1 MATTKCCTYR
11 RYRQKSGGDVP
22 IVYYT
27 RYIPRLT
34 KQGLLREEKC
44 NSPKIHIR
52 EIMGLAG
59 IFRKNKMKKPV
70 RQKCQPVSAN
80 RWEKQDSILLR
91 QLRRLNGA

>member
-22 IVYYT
+22 IVHAIFPDSPN
-27 RYIPRLT
+27 RDCP
-34 KQGLLREEKC
+34 REEKC
-44 NSPKIHIR
+44 NSPKILIR
-52 EIMGLAG
+52 EIMGLAD
-59 IFRKNKMKKPV
+59 IFRKNKMKKLV